1 MGLKHHPRVVTNGL
15 QVYLDAANSRSY
27 SGSGNTWYDLLG
39 RINFTLQN
47 SPPFLANSAG
57 GSIGFTAASN
67 HWASSSTSLS
77 LMTRFTVE
85 VWHYYTG
92 VLTGPAPC
100 IVTEFYY
107 GSNGQ
112 INYNLGSTTSGIG
125 LKIGYYNGGWNESS
139 IYPLSANNWYHI
151 SGTYDGANLRL
162 YVNGV
167 NQVTTANTGTPTAN
181 TGGIRLMRR
190 WDGDEYWGGHLST
203 VKIYNRA
210 LSQQEILQNYN
221 ATKKRYGL

>member
-47 SPPFLANSAG
+47 SPAFLANSAG
-57 GSIGFTAASN
+57 GSIGFTAASS
-67 HWASSSTSLS
+67 HWASSSNNLPQ
-77 LMTRFTVE
+77 MTRFTVE

-92 VLTGPAPC
+92 VNIGETV
-100 IVTEFYY
+100 IVTEAWPGTTY
-107 GSNGQ
+107 S
-112 INYNLGSTTSGIG
+112 INYNLGNINAGSG
-125 LKIGYYNGGWNESS
+125 LRIGYFDGGWNSTS
-139 IYPLSANNWYHI
+139 PYSLSANNWYHI
-151 SGTYDGANLRL
+151 SGTFDGSNLRL
-162 YVNGV
+162 YINGI
-167 NQVTTANTGTPTAN
+167 NEVTTLNGGTPFGN
-181 TGGIRLMRR
+181 GGGIYLMRR
-190 WDGDEYWGGHLST
+190 WDMDQFWGGHLST

-210 LSQQEILQNYN
+210 LSQQEISQNYN

>member
-57 GSIGFTAASN
+57 GSIGFTTSSN

-92 VLTGPAPC
+92 VLTGSAPC

-112 INYNLGSTTSGIG
+112 INYNLGGGIG

-190 WDGDEYWGGHLST
+190 WDSDEYWGGHLST

-210 LSQQEILQNYN
+210 LSAQEVLQNYN